1 LGEAFGYEGRS
12 RLWQEKTEAAARNSR
27 RDMPGGRDR
36 NNAAGLICG
45 EDRNNRENRKNAG
58 GGRAGDGRKE
68 SAGGSDL

>member
-1 LGEAFGYEGRS
+1 
-12 RLWQEKTEAAARNSR
+12 
-27 RDMPGGRDR
+27 MPGGRDR